1 MKELIR
7 NIERRKRVL
16 ERAIELAERDAKG
29 LPEGKL
35 RISSTRKQKRY
46 FRIIECPVEGRV
58 AGSNENGEIVSGA
71 VGCEYEYIP
80 VNNKQLPRQLAQKE
94 YNVRFLEEARFELD
108 GLERERRRLLR
119 RNANGT
125 FERLPDCRKELVRP
139 YILSDE
145 EYAKAWQKQDIAW
158 LEYRQEE
165 KKYDTNRGDRVRSKS
180 EALIANLIFDL
191 GIPYHYEKGVRLRDG
206 RIKYPDFT
214 LLDVRHRKE
223 IYWEHLGLIDDDMYR
238 WDNLG
243 KLNEYRRN
251 GIYSLKNLIVT
262 YESEQNPLDIAGIR
276 GMLKEVFCNDD

>member
-7 NIERRKRVL
+7 NIERRQKIL
-16 ERAIELAERDAKG
+16 EHAIELAERDAKG
-29 LPEGKL
+29 LPEGRL

-46 FRIIECPVEGRV
+46 FKII
-58 AGSNENGEIVSGA
+58 SGA
-71 VGCEYEYIP
+71 VSSEKEQAISEAAGGYEYIP

-94 YNVRFLEEARFELD
+94 YNVRFLEDARFELD
-108 GLERERRRLLR
+108 GLERERRRLIR
-119 RNANGT
+119 RNADVAY
-125 FERLPDCRKELVRP
+125 ERLSDCRKELVRP

-145 EYAKAWQKQDIAW
+145 EYAKAWQEKDIAR

-276 GMLKEVFCNDD
+276 GMLKEVFCNDN